1 MRARLLAAL
10 MGVGVLALSASADKA
25 ADATKAALQADEVSS
40 LVGRWKAD
48 GDAKVKGKK
57 EIWKETIDWG
67 WKFDKAGNSWLALSI
82 DGGKF
87 ATGGTLKYDPAK
99 KVYVLSVTDK
109 DGAETVYAGKAGKK
123 GLVVEGK
130 DAAGD
135 VRRLTLVTLAD
146 GARLT
151 VKAEVQQGGKGP
163 FSELYKVAATKE
175 GESFAGG
182 GGKKKECIVTG
193 GLGTIAVN
201 FAGQTYYVCCSGC
214 KEEFEANPKKYVDEL
229 AKKK

>member
-1 MRARLLAAL
+1 MRRFS
-10 MGVGVLALSASADKA
+10 LALFGLGVVALTAAADKSADA
-25 ADATKAALQADEVSS
+25 AKAALQVEEVSS
-40 LVGRWKAD
+40 LVGRWKAN
-48 GDAKVKGKK
+48 GTAKVKGKPD
-57 EIWKETIDWG
+57 IWKETVDWS
-67 WKFDKAGNSWLALSI
+67 WKFDKAGNSWLAVAI

-99 KVYVLSVTDK
+99 KVYLLTVTDK
-109 DGAETVYAGKAGKK
+109 DGAEATYPGKASKK
-123 GLVVEGK
+123 GLTFEGK
-130 DAAGD
+130 DKAGD
-135 VRRLTLVTLAD
+135 VRRLTLTTLAD

-151 VKAEVQQGGKGP
+151 YKVEVQAGGKGP
-163 FSELYKVAATKE
+163 FTDVYKVDATKE

-193 GLGTIAVN
+193 GLGTIAVM

-214 KEEFEANPKKYVDEL
+214 KEEFDANPKKYVDEL